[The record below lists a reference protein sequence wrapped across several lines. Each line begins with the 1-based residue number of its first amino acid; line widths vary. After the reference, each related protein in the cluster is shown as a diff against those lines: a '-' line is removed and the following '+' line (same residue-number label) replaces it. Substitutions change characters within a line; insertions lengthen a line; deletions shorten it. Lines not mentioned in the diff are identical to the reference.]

1 MTVPHAAR
9 NHKPRNGVAWKC
21 GKGRWAF
28 PSRPSPC
35 CSTAHAPVEVEMWRH
50 RFESSRATAIKKKTG
65 GCARST
71 RATPGVLLR
80 QKPKN
85 ALAHFPK
92 MHLALTH
99 VQSTRPLPLASPTPH
114 LPRLGAI
121 VQNPDTLLT
130 DTRPKIGSL
139 CSPNQ
144 QPSPPKDQ
152 SMTYAYG
159 ITAASAH

>member
-1 MTVPHAAR
+1 VWERQM
-9 NHKPRNGVAWKC
+9 G
-21 GKGRWAF
+21 F

-35 CSTAHAPVEVEMWRH
+35 CSPAHAPVEVEMWRH

-99 VQSTRPLPLASPTPH
+99 VQSTRPLPLASPTSH
-114 LPRLGAI
+114 SLGQSSKI
-121 VQNPDTLLT
+121 PIPCSRTPVQ
-130 DTRPKIGSL
+130 RSAVYV
-139 CSPNQ
+139 SPTS
-144 QPSPPKDQ
+144 SPPLQK
-152 SMTYAYG
+152 TKR
-159 ITAASAH
+159 